1 MSTVPDHS
9 VMDHGVALTGAAGAD
24 TLKGTQA
31 GDGLTGL
38 AGGLGG
44 DTSLSH
50 ESEGLDPGAPVAGLG
65 SSALADV
72 RALSSIEGATG
83 VQERVGVEAWRSS
96 AQMVCRSVRESGPVH
111 MVVLCR

>member
-9 VMDHGVALTGAAGAD
+9 VMDHGFALTGAAGAD

-65 SSALADV
+65 STALADV

-83 VQERVGVEAWRSS
+83 GQELGGGAGHD
-96 AQMVCRSVRESGPVH
+96 AVH
-111 MVVLCR
+111 GGRGDDAL